1 MPEGLPGGNGVGQRH
16 PRATVDESAWMKMA
30 LVHDDPALA
39 VLVAELQRLD
49 PHVRGET
56 RGDPL
61 LDGVHGDLGGVFGHG
76 GG

>member
-16 PRATVDESAWMKMA
+16 PRATVDESARVKMA
-30 LVHDDPALA
+30 LVHHDPPLA

-49 PHVRGET
+49 PHVRGEA
-56 RGDPL
+56 RGDPP
-61 LDGVHGDLGGVFGHG
+61 LDGVDGDLWGILGHG